1 MTVTHTLKVPTPVA
15 EGMNIYALTDG
26 QKALLSLVDSEI
38 NGSVRT
44 ATYVYSG
51 GSASDPVEVTARHQ
65 YNERRNQTNCS
76 LRVSAEINTEDD
88 VKNTEVRTPVEAVIA
103 WNYDGEY
110 LPDVG
115 KMVTLLQI
123 AAEAILVPSANYA
136 TNGIVD
142 KFNHKIVADLF

>member
-1 MTVTHTLKVPTPVA
+1 MTVTHTLQVPTPVA
-15 EGMNIYALTDG
+15 EGMNIYALTDA
-26 QKALLSLVDSEI
+26 QKALLSSVDS
-38 NGSVRT
+38 SVDGNLRV

-51 GSASDPVEVTARHQ
+51 GAASDPLTIVARHQ

-76 LRVSAEINTEDD
+76 LRVSAEIKTVDD
-88 VKNTEVRTPVEAVIA
+88 VLLTEVRTPVEAVIA

-110 LPDVG
+110 VPDVS

-136 TNGIVD
+136 TNTVVD
-142 KFNHKIVADLF
+142 KFNHKIVTDLF